1 MKKYLIL
8 LLAILSDKVVKT
20 SFKIAQKQYLI
31 LIIIALIGFTS
42 CKNQPSEPI
51 TDEAPSLLKS
61 KYLKEDLV
69 TISKTLVNYLSDKR
83 NQKFLEKQ
91 INSSEY
97 VENIIEFSEFLNMT
111 NTEKEGNPSVFS
123 DLLAYVP
130 QNMNFEKFRYSD
142 FGLIDIY
149 FPYKEHRKK
158 WKAGDDLIVVPVYLS
173 ETKEKKEVVG
183 YSLNGG
189 DINISTETPTDIPTL
204 VVAFSEKRGQY
215 ILDNNMN
222 NVSSDENGTA
232 VSNRFELRLIN
243 IYVKKDY
250 EGWLMGDMEIYVK
263 VKQKYLSDTYFGP
276 WHEHGWWSVAANTST
291 DIPATNIAWAP
302 YLDFEIRIEIWEYD
316 VSSPDD
322 FVADEYYD
330 SFRIG
335 THWVTWSNWL
345 GSIASIPWAWSIPGT
360 SGDDMQI
367 RDGQLGSQDYDCLI
381 LRRWNNLQI
390 AD

>member
-1 MKKYLIL
+1 MKKFFIL
-8 LLAILSDKVVKT
+8 LLAILSSNGVKL
-20 SFKIAQKQYLI
+20 SFMIARKQYLL
-31 LIIIALIGFTS
+31 LIIIALIGITS
-42 CKNQPSEPI
+42 CKNQTTEPI
-51 TDEAPSLLKS
+51 TDEGISLQKS

-83 NQKFLEKQ
+83 NQEFLEKH

-97 VENIIEFSEFLNMT
+97 VENILEFSEFLNMS
-111 NTEKEGNPSVFS
+111 NTEKEGNPSVFD
-123 DLLAYVP
+123 DLLANAP
-130 QNMNFEKFRYSD
+130 KNMNFEKFRYTD

-149 FPYKEHRKK
+149 FPYKEHRIK
-158 WKAGDDLIVVPVYLS
+158 WKAGENLIVVPVYLS
-173 ETKEKKEVVG
+173 ETKEKQEVVG
-183 YSLNGG
+183 YSLNGS
-189 DINISTETPTDIPTL
+189 DVNISTEIPTL
-204 VVAFSEKRGQY
+204 VIAFSEKRGQY
-215 ILDNNMN
+215 VLDNDMKK
-222 NVSSDENGTA
+222 SPSDENETA

-243 IYVKKDY
+243 IYVKQDY

-291 DIPATNIAWAP
+291 NIPATNIAWAP
-302 YLDFEIRIEIWEYD
+302 YMDFEIRIEIWEYD

-322 FVADEYYD
+322 FVADQYYE

-335 THWVTWSNWL
+335 THYGTWSNWL
-345 GSIASIPWAWSIPGT
+345 GPIASIPWAWSVPGT

-367 RDGQLGSQDYDCLI
+367 MDYSNIEDYDCLI

-390 AD
+390 AY